1 MQASRKV
8 PRMTR
13 GHYNFIADT
22 LAEIASDDE
31 LMKCLSSGCNPG
43 NVLAIEFANR
53 LAETNPR
60 FSKGRFIDYVSD
72 YNVRKLKAA
81 AKQMREVGKA
91 A

>member
-1 MQASRKV
+1 MANRKV

-22 LAEIASDDE
+22 IAEIASDKD
-31 LMKCLSSGCNPG
+31 LPA

-53 LAETNPR
+53 LHATNPR
-60 FSKGRFIDYVSD
+60 FSKSRFIDYVSD
-72 YNVRKLKAA
+72 YNVRKLKQA
-81 AKQMREVGKA
+81 AKEMRRA